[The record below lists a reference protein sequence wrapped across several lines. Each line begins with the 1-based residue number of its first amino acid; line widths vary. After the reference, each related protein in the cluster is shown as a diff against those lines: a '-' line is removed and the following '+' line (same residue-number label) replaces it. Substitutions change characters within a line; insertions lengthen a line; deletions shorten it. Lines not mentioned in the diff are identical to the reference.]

1 MIPRHF
7 IKRFF
12 KMKKL
17 LMGLATVTGSV
28 VALAEGGTSGSS
40 GPDFSAAT
48 TQLTSVSSALADW
61 VETAAPLLGTIA
73 AAFLVFWLGKMLF
86 RLVKGW
92 ASAAK

>member
-1 MIPRHF
+1 
-7 IKRFF
+7 
-12 KMKKL
+12 MKKL
-17 LMGLATVTGSV
+17 LMGLATVMGSV
-28 VALAEGGTSGSS
+28 VALAEETGSSS

>member
-1 MIPRHF
+1 
-7 IKRFF
+7 
-12 KMKKL
+12 MKKL
-17 LMGLATVTGSV
+17 LMGLATVMGSV
-28 VALAEGGTSGSS
+28 VALAEETSGSS